1 MTPKED
7 SLITYLAGLS
17 LEGYERE
24 RKQAAKQLGM
34 RLVILDKLVRE
45 RQKEI
50 RNQYYNRL
58 GAVGW
63 GGMGLLF
70 LGAFTSQEILMY
82 LGLAMIAYILVKFF
96 VFSPN

>member
-24 RKQAAKQLGM
+24 RKQASKQLGM

-45 RQKEI
+45 RQKEM
-50 RNQYYNRL
+50 RKQYLNRL
-58 GAVGW
+58 AAVGW
-63 GGMGLLF
+63 GGMGLFF
-70 LGAFTSQEILMY
+70 LGAFTSQDFLAY
-82 LGLAMIAYILVKFF
+82 LGLAMIAFFF
-96 VFSPN
+96 VWFFFFSRY